1 MSENKYENIS
11 FVEPPIY
18 TEFDVETLANK
29 LRSFGMGDKVHDEIN
44 DCAVAW
50 AYIQESLNDQ
60 GWSQELKDKFMERI
74 IKIKARINTL
84 ELAKAKSLGL

>member
-44 DCAVAW
+44 DCAVA
-50 AYIQESLNDQ
+50 
-60 GWSQELKDKFMERI
+60 
-74 IKIKARINTL
+74 
-84 ELAKAKSLGL
+84 